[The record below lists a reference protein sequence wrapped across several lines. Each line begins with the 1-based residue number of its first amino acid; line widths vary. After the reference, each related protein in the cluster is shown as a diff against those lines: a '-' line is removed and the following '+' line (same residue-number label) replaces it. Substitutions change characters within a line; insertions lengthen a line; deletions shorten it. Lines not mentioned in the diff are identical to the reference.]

1 MNYTAEYALSPTG
14 ISKSLLFIEET
25 LKNFRLKQRDVLEAL
40 LISEETMLLLTE
52 HAPED
57 ASIRVVISRKMG
69 VPRIRLIAPG
79 TPMALDEHLGTVS
92 IDQLGDETENA
103 IRSVMLRSYAESIKY
118 RHSRSENILTIVTGI
133 PERILAAHTVTAIIL
148 AVISVLVLRQ
158 IFPDAAVQ
166 WLSTNLLSPL
176 EGLFISALMC
186 ITAPAVFVSIAC
198 SMFRFEGLSELGRSG
213 KTVVATY
220 LLTSIAATLI
230 GMFIFCLL
238 RPGKIGVLA
247 MQTEPGAVE
256 GFSVLEILSTL
267 IPPNIVEPFIS
278 VNSLQLMLIAITI
291 GSALTMCGK
300 RVRHLKVLLEEL
312 DVLCGKVSSLVMQM
326 VPAVVYCSTV
336 NLLLSSHLDVLVSI
350 AELIPVLVVGLS
362 SLLLLY
368 CLILLVVVRLN
379 PIPFF
384 RKYVPNLKNVFLKG
398 STVAAIPLNMRIC
411 RRQLGVPKSICSF
424 SIPLGATINMDG
436 NCMCLTIISLFF
448 VRISGIAFGM
458 NEIVVLM
465 LLVVILSLGAPIAPG
480 TLILCLVTLMS
491 QIGIDISMI
500 SMVIGINFILEMLL
514 GMVNSVGDAIV
525 ALLVARREETLDL
538 DVYRRI

>member
-448 VRISGIAFGM
+448 VRISGISFGM

>member
-148 AVISVLVLRQ
+148 AAISVLVLRQ

-166 WLSTNLLSPL
+166 WLSTNLLSPV

>member
-1 MNYTAEYALSPTG
+1 
-14 ISKSLLFIEET
+14 LFIEET

-148 AVISVLVLRQ
+148 AVISVLVIRQ
-158 IFPDAAVQ
+158 IFPDTAVQ

-198 SMFRFEGLSELGRSG
+198 SMFRFEGFSELGRSG
-213 KTVVATY
+213 KMVVASY

-247 MQTEPGAVE
+247 MQTEPGSVE

-300 RVRHLKVLLEEL
+300 RVRHLRVLLEEM

-326 VPAVVYCSTV
+326 VPAVVYCSTA
-336 NLLLSSHLDVLVSI
+336 NLLLSSHLDVLTSI
-350 AELIPVLVVGLS
+350 AELIPVLVAGLS

-384 RKYVPNLKNVFLKG
+384 RKYVPNLKNIFLKG
-398 STVAAIPLNMRIC
+398 SAVAAIPLNMRIC

-458 NEIVVLM
+458 NEMVVLM